1 MVASLNLL
9 EIEDLSVEVDGK
21 RILEGVNLEIPE
33 GESHVLFGPNGS
45 GKTSILMTI
54 LGFPDYKVVSGR
66 IRFDGID
73 ITNMSIDER
82 VKLGMG
88 IAFQRP
94 PAIRGVK
101 LGDMIHN
108 FLKSDAEAI
117 KKEVEL
123 CDALNFEKEFLSRD
137 LNLGFSG
144 GEVKKSEI
152 LQVLAQKPK
161 FAMLDEP
168 DSGVDI
174 ENLSIIGKVINNFL
188 KESSGLLI
196 THVGYILRY
205 VEVDK
210 SHVLIKG
217 EIACSGEPIKILDQI
232 LKEGYGWCEKCLQ
245 INKSWCKNVD
255 RQRKSI
261 KG

>member
-21 RILEGVNLEIPE
+21 RILDGVDLEIPE

-66 IRFDGID
+66 IRFDGVD

-82 VKLGMG
+82 VKRGMG

-101 LGDMIHN
+101 LGDIVHN
-108 FLKSDAEAI
+108 FLKSDAEAM
-117 KKEVEL
+117 KKEAEL
-123 CDALNFEKEFLSRD
+123 CDALKFEKEFLSRD
-137 LNLGFSG
+137 LNRGFSG
-144 GEVKKSEI
+144 GEMKKSEI

-174 ENLSIIGKVINNFL
+174 ENLAIIGKVINNFL

-210 SHVLIKG
+210 GHVLIKG

-245 INKSWCKNVD
+245 IKGWCKNVN
-255 RQRKSI
+255 R
-261 KG
+261 